1 MGTVVDELT
10 TKVAVEYY
18 GITGCADVWEENLR
32 FLTQQGTVNSD
43 GTYGKGRQTPVL
55 VWADGSTITMADA
68 RHKLEFKTQILF
80 SDFLYFNA
88 ARVEA
93 GLQREYKEGQKRELG
108 TQRLWRVS
116 GAGGFGLYKKW
127 DADETQHVNKVI
139 NVFRAWSTKVPG
151 VIASGEIKVQHT
163 TARSS

>member
-1 MGTVVDELT
+1 MRTVVAGWT
-10 TKVAVEYY
+10 TKDAAEYY

-32 FLTQQGTVNSD
+32 WLTERGTMNSD
-43 GTYGKGRQTPVL
+43 GTYGKGKQTPVL

-68 RHKLEFKTQILF
+68 RHKLEFKTEILF
-80 SDFLYFNA
+80 RDFLYFNA

-93 GLQREYKEGQKRELG
+93 GLQREYKEVQKRKLG

-127 DADETQHVNKVI
+127 DADETKHGKKVI
-139 NVFRAWSTKVPG
+139 KVFRTWSTKVPG
-151 VIASGEIKVQHT
+151 MIASGEIKVQHT
-163 TARSS
+163 ARSS